1 MTIGTEGACFEQ
13 FWEGRSLDAL
23 LVDAALRAPDKIA
36 VVADRVDREIAQRI
50 TYRELDLRVERCAR
64 AFKAIG
70 VGENDIVTVQ
80 LPNWSEFVVI
90 IFACARIGAIINPVM
105 PILRERELTYVLNFC
120 RSKVIVIPKIYRGF
134 DYETMVRG
142 IRVDCAKL
150 ERVVVVGGDDAD
162 SYANLVEKL
171 PMEIGNRLP
180 SLQKP
185 GAVSVLMFTSGT
197 TGTPKGVMHS
207 ANSLVACLRALATR
221 FGLNADDVLLAAS
234 PMGHMTGF
242 AAATLLACYLGGK
255 IVLQDVWDP
264 VRAITIA
271 QREGVSYIPGATPFL
286 VDICQSVTGGAPR
299 PDRLRLFLC
308 GGAPIPSVLVERA
321 GSELGVAVCSLWG
334 MTETLSA
341 TLTEPSRAVEKSP
354 TTDGRPLEGMEVKI
368 IDANGAVAPVNVTG
382 PLLVRGAHMF
392 SGYFK
397 RPDIEPFD
405 AEGWFDSGDL
415 ACRDEE
421 GYIRISGRVKDVII
435 RGGENI
441 PVVEIENL
449 LYAHPAIAAVALVG
463 YPDARLGERSC
474 AFISPRE
481 GESVD
486 LDTVRTYLA
495 GCKVTKQF
503 WPERVEIVGEMPR
516 TASGKIQK
524 FRLREMAKEF
534 DANKVST

>member
-120 RSKVIVIPKIYRGF
+120 RSNVIVIPKIYRGF

-162 SYANLVEKL
+162 SYANLVEKR

-286 VDICQSVTGGAPR
+286 VDICESVAGGAPR
-299 PDRLRLFLC
+299 PDSLRLFLC